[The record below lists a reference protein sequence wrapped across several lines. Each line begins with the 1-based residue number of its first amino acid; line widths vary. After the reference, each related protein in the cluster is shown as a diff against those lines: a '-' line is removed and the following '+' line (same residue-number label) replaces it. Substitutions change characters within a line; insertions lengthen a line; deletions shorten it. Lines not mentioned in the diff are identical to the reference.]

1 MLLVRDRHASGMAPE
16 CNGVGLMGI
25 GSGVEV
31 SAWLKIDDGATID
44 YLVCA
49 EGEVE
54 FSVGGHHGFVLVTS
68 ERGLHN
74 LVDRA
79 QEALREV
86 QSALARDDEHC
97 PTT

>member
-1 MLLVRDRHASGMAPE
+1 MAS
-16 CNGVGLMGI
+16 

-31 SAWLKIDDGATID
+31 TALVKIGEGATID
-44 YLVCA
+44 YHVCK

-54 FSVGGHHGFVLVTS
+54 FSIGGRNGFDLLTT

-74 LVDRA
+74 LVNRA

-86 QSALARDDEHC
+86 QGAADHHDEGC
-97 PTT
+97 PTA